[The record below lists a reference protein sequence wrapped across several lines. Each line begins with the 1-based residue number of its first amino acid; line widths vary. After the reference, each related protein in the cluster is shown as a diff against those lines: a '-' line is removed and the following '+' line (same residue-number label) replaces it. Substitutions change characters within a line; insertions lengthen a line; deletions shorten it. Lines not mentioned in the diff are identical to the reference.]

1 MRMKVKSPLEVYNFL
16 PRTNCKD
23 CGYDTCMSFASRI
36 LDRSAKVYDCKPL
49 VRDAEKDPKVKEKLE
64 KLVELTSPE
73 IAEVIVG
80 VGDKAIKIGG
90 EEVLHRHELTFFNPT
105 AFFFDVWD
113 TLDDKKIEERCKR
126 VVDYKKFYVGK
137 YLTLDGFAVR
147 CTSNDPKR
155 FREVAKKVASYG
167 KPMVLISL
175 NPECMKAALEE
186 VANQRPLIYAATEG
200 NWKEFMKLAFDYKV
214 PVAIRAKDL
223 NVLKSIAVTFK
234 SAGIKDIV
242 LDPVT
247 EPLGEGLQK
256 TFERVIQ
263 LRRKA
268 ILDGD
273 KDVAYPILI
282 TPISAWLIEGDEV
295 TKAYWEAVI
304 AGLFIVKYGDA
315 MIFHSIDQHVVM
327 PTLTLRFN
335 IYTDPRTPVQVAAG
349 LREINSPS
357 PEDPVFLT
365 TNFALTYYTVEN
377 DLNSAKIK
385 GWLLVVN
392 TDGIGVEASVAGGKL
407 TAAKVKEIIE
417 QTKVAEKVN
426 HRYLVIPGLAARLQ
440 GAIEDETGWKVL
452 VGPIDSGR
460 IKGWME
466 KNWPPKK

>member
-1 MRMKVKSPLEVYNFL
+1 MKVKSPLEVYNFL
-16 PRTNCKD
+16 PRTNCKE
-23 CGYDTCMSFASRI
+23 CGYDTCMSFASHI

-80 VGDKAIKIGG
+80 VGDKALKIGG

-200 NWKEFMKLAFDYKV
+200 NWKEFMKLALDYKV
-214 PVAIRAKDL
+214 PVAVRAKDL

-247 EPLGEGLQK
+247 EPLGEGLQG

-273 KDVAYPILI
+273 KDIAYPILI

-304 AGLFIVKYGDA
+304 AGMFIVKYGDA

-349 LREINSPS
+349 LREINNPS

-377 DLNSAKIK
+377 DLNSAKVK

-417 QTKVAEKVN
+417 QTKIAEKVN

-440 GAIEDETGWKVL
+440 GSIEDETGWKVL

>member
-1 MRMKVKSPLEVYNFL
+1 MKVKSPLEVYNFL
-16 PRTNCKD
+16 PRTNCKE
-23 CGYDTCMSFASRI
+23 CGYDTCMSFASHV

-49 VRDAEKDPKVKEKLE
+49 VKDAEKDQKVKEKLD

-73 IAEVIVG
+73 IAEVLIG
-80 VGDKAIKIGG
+80 VGEKALKIGG

-147 CTSNDPKR
+147 CTSNDAKR
-155 FREVAKKVASYG
+155 FKEVAKKVASYG
-167 KPMVLISL
+167 KPMVLIAL

-200 NWKEFMKLAFDYKV
+200 NWKEFMKLSLDYKV
-214 PVAIRAKDL
+214 PVAIRSKDL
-223 NVLKSIAVTFK
+223 NTLKSIAVTFK

-247 EPLGEGLQK
+247 EPLGEGLQG

-268 ILDGD
+268 IVEGD

-304 AGLFIVKYGDA
+304 AGMFIVKYGDA

-349 LREINSPS
+349 LKELNNPG

-417 QTKVAEKVN
+417 QTKIAEKVN
-426 HRYLVIPGLAARLQ
+426 HKYLVIPGLAARLQ
-440 GAIEDETGWKVL
+440 GSIEDETGWKVL

>member
-1 MRMKVKSPLEVYNFL
+1 MKVKSPLEVYNYL
-16 PRTNCKD
+16 PRTNCKE
-23 CGYDTCMSFASRI
+23 CGYDTCMSFASHV
-36 LDRSAKVYDCKPL
+36 LDRSAKVFDCKPL
-49 VRDAEKDPKVKEKLE
+49 VKDAEKDPKIKEKLD

-113 TLDDKKIEERCKR
+113 TLDDKKIQERCER
-126 VVDYKKFYVGK
+126 VVNYKKFYVGK

-155 FREVAKKVASYG
+155 FKEVAKKVASYG
-167 KPMVLISL
+167 KPMVLIAL
-175 NPECMKAALEE
+175 NPECMKSALEE
-186 VANQRPLIYAATEG
+186 VANQKPLIYAATEG
-200 NWKEFMKLAFDYKV
+200 NWKEFMKLALDYKV

-223 NVLKSIAVTFK
+223 NVLKSISATFK
-234 SAGIKDIV
+234 SAGIKEIV

-247 EPLGEGLQK
+247 EPLGDGLRE
-256 TFERVIQ
+256 TFERVVQ

-273 KDVAYPILI
+273 KDVAYPLLI
-282 TPISAWLIEGDEV
+282 TPISAWLIQGDEV

-304 AGLFIVKYGDA
+304 AGMFIVKYGDA

-349 LREINSPS
+349 LKELNNPT

-377 DLNSAKIK
+377 DLNSAKIR

-392 TDGIGVEASVAGGKL
+392 TEGIGVEASVAGGKL
-407 TAAKVKEIIE
+407 TASKVKEIIQE
-417 QTKVAEKVN
+417 TKVAEKVK
-426 HRYLVIPGLAARLQ
+426 HKYLVIPGLAARLQ

>member
-1 MRMKVKSPLEVYNFL
+1 MKVKSPLEVYNFL
-16 PRTNCKD
+16 PRTNCKE
-23 CGYDTCMSFASRI
+23 CGYDTCMSFASHI

-137 YLTLDGFAVR
+137 YLNLDGFAVR

-186 VANQRPLIYAATEG
+186 LANQRPLIYAATEG
-200 NWKEFMKLAFDYKV
+200 NWKEFMKLALDYKV

-234 SAGIKDIV
+234 SAGIKEIV

-247 EPLGEGLQK
+247 EPLGEGLQG

-273 KDVAYPILI
+273 KDIAYPILI

-295 TKAYWEAVI
+295 TKSYWEAVI
-304 AGLFIVKYGDA
+304 AGMFIVKYGDA

-349 LREINSPS
+349 LREINSPG

-392 TDGIGVEASVAGGKL
+392 TEGIGVEASVAGGKL

-417 QTKVAEKVN
+417 QTKIAEKVN

-440 GAIEDETGWKVL
+440 GSIEDETGWKVL

>member
-1 MRMKVKSPLEVYNFL
+1 MKVKSPLEVYNFL
-16 PRTNCKD
+16 PRTNCKE
-23 CGYDTCMSFASRI
+23 CGYDTCMSFASHI

-137 YLTLDGFAVR
+137 YLNLDGFAVR

-186 VANQRPLIYAATEG
+186 LANQRPLIYAATEG
-200 NWKEFMKLAFDYKV
+200 NWKEFMKLALDYKV

-234 SAGIKDIV
+234 SAGIKEIV

-247 EPLGEGLQK
+247 EPLGEGLQG

-273 KDVAYPILI
+273 KDIAYPILI

-295 TKAYWEAVI
+295 TKSYWEAVI
-304 AGLFIVKYGDA
+304 AGMFIVKYGDA

-349 LREINSPS
+349 LKEINSPG

-392 TDGIGVEASVAGGKL
+392 TEGIGVEASVAGGKL

-440 GAIEDETGWKVL
+440 GSIEDETGWKVL

>member
-1 MRMKVKSPLEVYNFL
+1 MKVKSPLEVYNYL
-16 PRTNCKD
+16 PRTNCKE
-23 CGYDTCMSFASRI
+23 CGYDTCMSFASHI
-36 LDRSAKVYDCKPL
+36 LDRSAKVFDCKPL
-49 VRDAEKDPKVKEKLE
+49 VKDAEKDPKIKEKLE
-64 KLVELTSPE
+64 KLIEITSPE
-73 IAEVIVG
+73 IAEVVVG

-113 TLDDKKIEERCKR
+113 TLDDKKIQERCER
-126 VVDYKKFYVGK
+126 VVNYKKFYVGK

-155 FREVAKKVASYG
+155 FKEVAKKVASYG
-167 KPMVLISL
+167 KPMVLIAL

-200 NWKEFMKLAFDYKV
+200 NWKEFMKLALDYKV

-247 EPLGEGLQK
+247 EPLGEGLQG
-256 TFERVIQ
+256 TFERVVQ

-304 AGLFIVKYGDA
+304 AGMFIVKYGDA

-349 LREINSPS
+349 LREINNPG
-357 PEDPVFLT
+357 PDDPVFLT

-407 TAAKVKEIIE
+407 TASKVKEIIQE
-417 QTKVAEKVN
+417 TKVAEKVN

>member
-1 MRMKVKSPLEVYNFL
+1 MKVKSPLEVYNFL
-16 PRTNCKD
+16 PRTNCKE
-23 CGYDTCMSFASRI
+23 CGYDTCMSFASHV
-36 LDRSAKVYDCKPL
+36 LDRSAKVLDCKPL
-49 VRDAEKDPKVKEKLE
+49 VKDAEKDPKVKEKLD
-64 KLVELTSPE
+64 KLIEITSPE
-73 IAEVIVG
+73 IAEVVVG

-113 TLDDKKIEERCKR
+113 TLDDKKIQERCER
-126 VVDYKKFYVGK
+126 VVNYKKFYVGK

-155 FREVAKKVASYG
+155 FKEVAKKVASYG
-167 KPMVLISL
+167 KPMVLIAL
-175 NPECMKAALEE
+175 NPECMKSALEE
-186 VANQRPLIYAATEG
+186 VANQKPLIYAATEG
-200 NWKEFMKLAFDYKV
+200 NWKEFMKLALDYKV

-223 NVLKSIAVTFK
+223 NVLKSVSATFK
-234 SAGIKDIV
+234 SAGIKEIV

-247 EPLGEGLQK
+247 EPLGEGLQG
-256 TFERVIQ
+256 TFERVVQ

-304 AGLFIVKYGDA
+304 AGMFIVKYGDA

-349 LREINSPS
+349 LKELNSPG

-392 TDGIGVEASVAGGKL
+392 TEGIGVEASVAGGKL
-407 TAAKVKEIIE
+407 TASKVKEIIQE
-417 QTKVAEKVN
+417 TKIAEKVN
-426 HRYLVIPGLAARLQ
+426 HKYLVIPGLAARLQ

-460 IKGWME
+460 VKGWME

>member
-1 MRMKVKSPLEVYNFL
+1 MKVKSPLEVYNFL
-16 PRTNCKD
+16 PRTNCKE
-23 CGYDTCMSFASRI
+23 CGYDTCMSFASHI

-64 KLVELTSPE
+64 KLVEITSPE
-73 IAEVIVG
+73 IAEVVIG
-80 VGDKAIKIGG
+80 VGEKAIKIGG

-105 AFFFDVWD
+105 AFFFDIWD
-113 TLDDKKIEERCKR
+113 TLEDKAIEERCRR

-167 KPMVLISL
+167 KPMVLIAL
-175 NPECMKAALEE
+175 NPECMKSALEE
-186 VANQRPLIYAATEG
+186 VASQRPLIYAATEG
-200 NWKEFMKLAFDYKV
+200 NWKEFMKLALDYKV

-223 NVLKSIAVTFK
+223 NVLKSIAATFK
-234 SAGIKDIV
+234 SAGIKDLV

-247 EPLGEGLQK
+247 EPLGEGLQG

-273 KDVAYPILI
+273 KDIAYPILI

-295 TKAYWEAVI
+295 TKSYWEAVI
-304 AGLFIVKYGDA
+304 AGIFIVKYGDA

-335 IYTDPRTPVQVAAG
+335 IYTDPRTPVSVTAG
-349 LREINSPS
+349 LREINNPT

-377 DLNSAKIK
+377 DLNSAKIR
-385 GWLLVVN
+385 GWLLVVD
-392 TDGIGVEASVAGGKL
+392 TEGIGVEASVAGGKL

-417 QTKVAEKVN
+417 KTKVAEKVK

>member
-1 MRMKVKSPLEVYNFL
+1 MKVKSPLEVYNFL
-16 PRTNCKD
+16 PRTNCKE
-23 CGYDTCMSFASRI
+23 CGYDTCMSFASHV

-49 VRDAEKDPKVKEKLE
+49 ARDAEKDPKVKEKLD

-73 IAEVIVG
+73 IAEVLIG
-80 VGDKAIKIGG
+80 VGEKALKIGG

-167 KPMVLISL
+167 KPMVLIAL
-175 NPECMKAALEE
+175 NPECMKAALEK
-186 VANQRPLIYAATEG
+186 VANQRPLIYAATES
-200 NWKEFMKLAFDYKV
+200 NWKEFMKLALDYKV
-214 PVAIRAKDL
+214 PITIRAKDL
-223 NVLKSIAVTFK
+223 NTLKSIAVTFK

-247 EPLGEGLQK
+247 EPLGEGLQG

-273 KDVAYPILI
+273 KDVAYPIMI

-304 AGLFIVKYGDA
+304 AGMFIVKYGDA

-349 LREINSPS
+349 LRELNNPG
-357 PEDPVFLT
+357 PDDPVFLT

-392 TDGIGVEASVAGGKL
+392 TEGIGVEASVAGGKL

-417 QTKVAEKVN
+417 ETKIAEKVN

-440 GAIEDETGWKVL
+440 GSIEDETGWKVL

>member
-1 MRMKVKSPLEVYNFL
+1 MKVKSPLEVYNFL
-16 PRTNCKD
+16 PRTNCKE
-23 CGYDTCMSFASRI
+23 CGYDTCMSFASHI

-64 KLVELTSPE
+64 KLIEITSPE

-80 VGDKAIKIGG
+80 IGDKALKIGG

-126 VVDYKKFYVGK
+126 VVEYKKFYVGK
-137 YLTLDGFAVR
+137 FLTLDGFAVR
-147 CTSNDPKR
+147 CISNDPKR

-167 KPMVLISL
+167 KPMVLIAL
-175 NPECMKAALEE
+175 NPECMRAALEE

-200 NWKEFMKLAFDYKV
+200 NWKEFMKLALDYKV

-247 EPLGEGLQK
+247 EPLGEGLQG

-304 AGLFIVKYGDA
+304 AGMFIVKYGDA

-349 LREINSPS
+349 LREINNPG
-357 PEDPVFLT
+357 PDDPVFLT

-392 TDGIGVEASVAGGKL
+392 TEGIGVEASVAGGKL
-407 TAAKVKEIIE
+407 TASKVKEIIE
-417 QTKVAEKVN
+417 QTKIAEKVK

-440 GAIEDETGWKVL
+440 GSIEDETGWKVL

>member
-1 MRMKVKSPLEVYNFL
+1 MKVKSPLEVYNFL
-16 PRTNCKD
+16 PRTNCKE
-23 CGYDTCMSFASRI
+23 CGYDTCMSFASHI

-64 KLVELTSPE
+64 KLIEITSPE

-80 VGDKAIKIGG
+80 VGDKALKIGG

-167 KPMVLISL
+167 KPMVLIAL
-175 NPECMKAALEE
+175 NPECMRAALEE
-186 VANQRPLIYAATEG
+186 VAGQRPLIYAATES
-200 NWKEFMKLAFDYKV
+200 NWKEFMKLALDYKV

-247 EPLGEGLQK
+247 EPLGEGLQG

-304 AGLFIVKYGDA
+304 AGMFIVKYGDA
-315 MIFHSIDQHVVM
+315 MIFHSIEQHVVM

-349 LREINSPS
+349 LREINSPG

-392 TDGIGVEASVAGGKL
+392 TEGIGVEASVAGGKL

-417 QTKVAEKVN
+417 QTKIAEKVN

-440 GAIEDETGWKVL
+440 GSIEDETGWKVL

>member
-1 MRMKVKSPLEVYNFL
+1 MKVKSPLEVYNFL
-16 PRTNCKD
+16 PRTNCKE
-23 CGYDTCMSFASRI
+23 CGYDTCMSFASHI

-186 VANQRPLIYAATEG
+186 LANQRPLIYAATEG
-200 NWKEFMKLAFDYKV
+200 NWKEFMKLALDYKV

-234 SAGIKDIV
+234 SAGIKEIV

-247 EPLGEGLQK
+247 EPLGEGLQG

-273 KDVAYPILI
+273 KDIAYPILI

-295 TKAYWEAVI
+295 TKSYWEAVI
-304 AGLFIVKYGDA
+304 AGMFIVKYGDA

-349 LREINSPS
+349 LREINSPG

-392 TDGIGVEASVAGGKL
+392 TEGIGVEASVAGGKL

-417 QTKVAEKVN
+417 QTKIAEKVN

-440 GAIEDETGWKVL
+440 GSIEDETGWKVL

>member
-1 MRMKVKSPLEVYNFL
+1 MKVKSPLEVYNFL
-16 PRTNCKD
+16 PRTNCKE
-23 CGYDTCMSFASRI
+23 CGYDTCMSFASHV
-36 LDRSAKVYDCKPL
+36 LDRSAKVLDCKPL
-49 VRDAEKDPKVKEKLE
+49 VKDAEKDPKVKEKLD
-64 KLVELTSPE
+64 KLIEITSPE
-73 IAEVIVG
+73 IAEVVVG

-113 TLDDKKIEERCKR
+113 TLDDKKIQERCER
-126 VVDYKKFYVGK
+126 VVNYKKFYVGK

-155 FREVAKKVASYG
+155 FKEVAKKVASYG
-167 KPMVLISL
+167 KPMVLIAL
-175 NPECMKAALEE
+175 NPECMKSALEE
-186 VANQRPLIYAATEG
+186 VANQKPLIYAATEG
-200 NWKEFMKLAFDYKV
+200 NWKEFMKLALDYKV

-223 NVLKSIAVTFK
+223 NVLKSISATFK
-234 SAGIKDIV
+234 SAGIKEIV

-247 EPLGEGLQK
+247 EPLGEGLQG
-256 TFERVIQ
+256 TFERVVQ

-304 AGLFIVKYGDA
+304 AGMFIVKYGDA

-349 LREINSPS
+349 LKELNSPG

-392 TDGIGVEASVAGGKL
+392 TEGIGVEASVAGGKL
-407 TAAKVKEIIE
+407 TASKVKEIIQE
-417 QTKVAEKVN
+417 TKIAEKVN
-426 HRYLVIPGLAARLQ
+426 HKYLVIPGLAARLQ

-460 IKGWME
+460 VKGWME